1 MSKSASKK
9 GLNFDRESAPKC
21 CQKGS
26 QNGPFWSPFFAHFLL
41 FWPSDR
47 TWCPKASPGIPQSP
61 KWSQNGPSGARICSK
76 RSVLDVFLRVSG
88 LPALILNL
96 FLRVLGLPKL
106 IYCVFLCVLSLQ
118 GLVLYVFLRAA
129 GLPKVIEY
137 VFLRCFELP
146 GLILSLLRLGFLA
159 RAPKRALNLSPW
171 GLFCPFP
178 GPWTQNAQI
187 RPPGGHFGHFQ
198 GQGPKMLELSL
209 LGLLLATSRARSPK
223 CLN

>member
-1 MSKSASKK
+1 M
-9 GLNFDRESAPKC
+9 
-21 CQKGS
+21 
-26 QNGPFWSPFFAHFLL
+26 
-41 FWPSDR
+41 
-47 TWCPKASPGIPQSP
+47 
-61 KWSQNGPSGARICSK
+61 
-76 RSVLDVFLRVSG
+76 FLRVSG

-146 GLILSLLRLGFLA
+146 GLILSLLRLGFIA

-171 GLFCPFP
+171 GLFCPFL

-187 RPPGGHFGHFQ
+187 RLPGGHFGHFQ